1 MRERKRMRD
10 IWGRRGTEDSRETER
25 KIPKRDTHTERE
37 EILVIVREE
46 RFRDRE
52 EIPERVGERQR

>member
-1 MRERKRMRD
+1 MGKEGNRRFERDRK
-10 IWGRRGTEDSRETER
+10 ENSKER
-25 KIPKRDTHTERE
+25 HRERE